1 MGAAA
6 AAEWNEHCRQ
16 GVAGMDGR
24 GSSVGLLPRMP
35 SARAM
40 TLEVTPVCVGEM
52 LQSRDQRCPPPS
64 TFVMMTDDT
73 KPLCPT
79 YSSLEVGGK
88 TCVLQ
93 SANTSATTVML

>member
-16 GVAGMDGR
+16 WVAGKDGG
-24 GSSVGLLPRMP
+24 GSSEGLLPRTP

-40 TLEVTPVCVGEM
+40 TLEVTPACVGEM
-52 LQSRDQRCPPPS
+52 LQSCDRRCALPS
-64 TFVMMTDDT
+64 TFVIMTDDT